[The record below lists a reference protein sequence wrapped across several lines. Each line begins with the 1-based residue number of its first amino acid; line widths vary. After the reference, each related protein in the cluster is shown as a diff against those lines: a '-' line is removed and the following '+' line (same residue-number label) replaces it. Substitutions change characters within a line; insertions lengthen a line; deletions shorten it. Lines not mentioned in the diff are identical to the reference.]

1 MVVRAGGGVLNVV
14 LSALLIFGF
23 GLGVAGAAIGTT
35 VSTGLVTL
43 VLAWGM
49 VGRSYGRFGM
59 EPSPVPVTRSG
70 LRLEPAF
77 IRQLIE
83 ISAPEIGR
91 RLVEGLVVFPLL
103 WIAATFGPVIVT
115 AFEVDRR
122 VRSLINS
129 VNWGLSLASSSLV
142 GRHLGANEESEAGAY
157 GLAIVRLS
165 TVVYIGLAVLV
176 VAFAEPIARLFV
188 TDPVDAAP
196 IAPFVVVAAVS
207 AIGLGIDGAS
217 AGALLGAGDTRLPF
231 VASLIGRYGF
241 ALPAA
246 GIGLLTPLGVAG
258 LYLALLLETFV
269 PGGINYWLFRRGHWK
284 EVSRRYRPAAESG

>member
-115 AFEVDRR
+115 AFEVGRR

-176 VAFAEPIARLFV
+176 VAFAEPIAACSSR
-188 TDPVDAAP
+188 
-196 IAPFVVVAAVS
+196 IRS
-207 AIGLGIDGAS
+207 
-217 AGALLGAGDTRLPF
+217 
-231 VASLIGRYGF
+231 
-241 ALPAA
+241 
-246 GIGLLTPLGVAG
+246 TP
-258 LYLALLLETFV
+258 
-269 PGGINYWLFRRGHWK
+269 PR
-284 EVSRRYRPAAESG
+284 SRRSSSSPPSARSAWESTGRPRARSWAPATPVCRSSPR